1 MPHRSPDITAGEPD
15 AGGAAVRVG
24 IAVIVLRDG
33 KVLLGRRVS
42 VSHGAGTWQF
52 PGGHLESFEEIEDC
66 AVREVAEETGLVLG
80 RLRRG
85 PYTNDRFISEGR
97 HYVTLYVVAEAPEGT
112 PEVREPAKCAEWGWF
127 DWDELPE
134 PLFLP
139 ILNLRRQHF
148 RPASE

>member
-1 MPHRSPDITAGEPD
+1 MTEPKGD
-15 AGGAAVRVG
+15 GAPGAPRVG
-24 IAVIVLRDG
+24 IAVIVVRDD
-33 KVLLGRRVS
+33 KVLLGRRLS

-52 PGGHLESFEEIEDC
+52 PGGHLEAFEEIEDC
-66 AVREVAEETGLVLG
+66 AVREVAEETGLVLQ

-85 PYTNDRFISEGR
+85 PYTNDRFTAEGR

-112 PEVREPAKCAEWGWF
+112 PEVREPAKCSEWGWF

-139 ILNLRRQHF
+139 IVNLRRRQF
-148 RPASE
+148 RPTSE